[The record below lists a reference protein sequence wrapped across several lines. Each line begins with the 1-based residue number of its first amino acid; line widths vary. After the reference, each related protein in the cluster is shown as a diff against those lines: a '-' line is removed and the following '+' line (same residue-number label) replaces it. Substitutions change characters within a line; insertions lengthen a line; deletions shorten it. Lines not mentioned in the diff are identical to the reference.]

1 AATKGTLRNQEFQK
15 TMLRDSRGHVLPGA
29 PASGRPHYE
38 AAVRQ
43 FSLFPADP
51 VATID
56 QATAASP
63 DFVMAHALRAWLHLL
78 GTEPAG
84 IPVARAALA
93 MTGGLPATAQEKG
106 HLAAIAHLLD
116 GRWHAASAMLED
128 ISIAYPRDLLALQ
141 AGHQT
146 DFFRGDAR

>member
-1 AATKGTLRNQEFQK
+1 ACR
-15 TMLRDSRGHVLPGA
+15 HPPG
-29 PASGRPHYE
+29 P
-38 AAVRQ
+38 
-43 FSLFPADP
+43 
-51 VATID
+51 
-56 QATAASP
+56 
-63 DFVMAHALRAWLHLL
+63 
-78 GTEPAG
+78 EPAG
-84 IPVARAALA
+84 FAVARAALA

-146 DFFRGDAR
+146 DFFRGDARMLRDRIARALPFWSPAAPGYHAVLGMQAFGLEEAGDYAEAEKLGRRAVELEPRDGWAQH